1 MNPSKLRTAEIK
13 LRIPA
18 ATVTAAA
25 APYIKQ
31 QQLHELLQFVQCGNY
46 FRSKMKGKTF

>member
-1 MNPSKLRTAEIK
+1 MNPFKLQTAEIK
-13 LRIPA
+13 LRITA

-31 QQLHELLQFVQCGNY
+31 QQLHELLQFVQCGNH